1 MWEDTHCRLVTDNIP
16 MEQKKT
22 HGGPRPGS
30 GRKPIGPTPLDV
42 KFLVPMAAAMREKVK
57 ALGGA
62 AWVRNKIDKAK
73 VPALRYK
80 NLRVNGAKVPRLP
93 FAHRKEQHYE

>member
-1 MWEDTHCRLVTDNIP
+1 
-16 MEQKKT
+16 MEKPK

-62 AWVRNKIDKAK
+62 AWVRRMAERAK
-73 VPALRYK
+73 EPK
-80 NLRVNGAKVPRLP
+80 NG
-93 FAHRKEQHYE
+93 

>member
-1 MWEDTHCRLVTDNIP
+1 

-73 VPALRYK
+73 TPE
-80 NLRVNGAKVPRLP
+80 NG
-93 FAHRKEQHYE
+93 